1 MDTTATLPSLPTAP
15 AEAPDGRAPELGV
28 APGSAPDYVVEAFR
42 FLVRELDRKQGMI
55 DELKQY
61 AETGFG
67 LSPEDCELLEQT
79 VTDRDHLKTATD
91 ALAAYFY

>member
-1 MDTTATLPSLPTAP
+1 METTPQTPP
-15 AEAPDGRAPELGV
+15 ADQPPALAL
-28 APGSAPDYVVEAFR
+28 AHGSAPDYVVEAFR
-42 FLVRELDRKQGMI
+42 FLVLELDRKQGMI
-55 DELKQY
+55 DDLKQY

-67 LSPEDCELLEQT
+67 LNPEDCELLEQT